1 MLRKT
6 CLATISFGFNV
17 EFELAPGVDVLGGD
31 ALVCFSQAATETDEE
46 NAVWLCTLESKYK
59 KRKGALHTIP
69 EQAIS
74 FGPFN
79 IGGWNVK
86 AALIINA
93 DNFVRF
99 VVQYSEKALLA
110 QSVRHF
116 FRRSVLITCNQIIN
130 LKCPTVEGDSDPE
143 IVGPFLVD
151 FLEPKLNWCLGFCK
165 QCLLKKERQ

>member
-17 EFELAPGVDVLGGD
+17 EFELAPGIDVLGGD
-31 ALVCFSQAATETDEE
+31 AFVCFSQAATETDEE
-46 NAVWLCTLESKYK
+46 NA
-59 KRKGALHTIP
+59 

-74 FGPFN
+74 FGAFN

-116 FRRSVLITCNQIIN
+116 FRRSVLIACNQIIN

-165 QCLLKKERQ
+165 QCLLEKERE